1 MITKNITVF
10 ESFAGIGA
18 QTEAMKNLM
27 QNNELLKKLGLDP
40 EKIKFKNV
48 GTSEFFI
55 DAIISYDAL
64 HHGIQTTFPKY
75 EKLSKKVMLKFGLIK
90 KNSGWKVK

>member
-1 MITKNITVF
+1 MLEVRVF
-10 ESFAGIGA
+10 EAFAGIGA
-18 QTEAMKNLM
+18 QTEAMNNLM
-27 QNNELLKKLGLDP
+27 LNNELLKKLGIDP
-40 EKIKFKNV
+40 EKVKFKNV

-64 HHGIQTTFPKY
+64 HHGVKTTFPKY
-75 EKLSKKVMLKFGLIK
+75 DKLSKKVMLKFGLIK